1 MSGTE
6 MDRDA
11 DGTHADSSSCEFLAE
26 TNAVSER
33 VDSCIETP
41 YVRQLRSEQEELGQR
56 LEELQEQRQVL
67 VLSMN
72 GERLSNHPGDD
83 QSELD
88 ISEAMKSAKDTI
100 KEHIRLLGDYN
111 EIKDIAQ
118 GLVGFLAEQRNA
130 RIKEVM
136 VDLGFDA
143 DD

>member
-1 MSGTE
+1 MSGAET
-6 MDRDA
+6 DRDA
-11 DGTHADSSSCEFLAE
+11 VGPHADSSSCESLQE
-26 TNAVSER
+26 TNADSAR
-33 VDSCIETP
+33 VDSCTETP

-56 LEELQEQRQVL
+56 LKELQEQRQML
-67 VLSMN
+67 VLSMS
-72 GERLSNHPGDD
+72 GDRLANQSDDD

-88 ISEAMKSAKDTI
+88 VSEAIKSAKDTI